1 MSDDDIGHRLLENLP
16 DDLENRP
23 NTPENL
29 IDSVPLEEMLA
40 RMQRRLSEAEDK

>member
-29 IDSVPLEEMLA
+29 RDTIWFEEMA
-40 RMQRRLSEAEDK
+40 RMQKILSEAEDK